1 MKDEK
6 IIELFFTRDEEAI
19 KATEQKYGALCH
31 HIAENFLCIH
41 EDREECV
48 SDAMLELWNS
58 IPPARPDDLC
68 AYLAEIVRC
77 RAIDRTR
84 ANNAWKR
91 GGKVQIVSDELLST
105 IPDGT
110 ELSESYESTRAG
122 EIINEL
128 LSSLGREERAVFV
141 MRYWMSESIREIAS
155 RTGSTEGK
163 IKMMLMRTRKK
174 LAERLGKEGF
184 TL

>member
-6 IIELFFTRDEEAI
+6 IIELFFARDEEAI

-31 HIAENFLCIH
+31 HIAENFLSIH

-84 ANNAWKR
+84 ANNA
-91 GGKVQIVSDELLST
+91 
-105 IPDGT
+105 
-110 ELSESYESTRAG
+110 
-122 EIINEL
+122 
-128 LSSLGREERAVFV
+128 
-141 MRYWMSESIREIAS
+141 
-155 RTGSTEGK
+155 
-163 IKMMLMRTRKK
+163 
-174 LAERLGKEGF
+174 
-184 TL
+184 

>member
-6 IIELFFTRDEEAI
+6 IIELFFARDEEAI

-31 HIAENFLCIH
+31 HVAENFLSIR

-58 IPPARPDDLC
+58 IPPARPDDLR

-77 RAIDRTR
+77 RAIDRSR

-91 GGKVQIVSDELLST
+91 GGNVQIVGDELLST
-105 IPDGT
+105 LPDGA
-110 ELSESYESTRAG
+110 ELSETYESTRAG

-128 LSSLGREERAVFV
+128 LASLGKQERAIFI
-141 MRYWMSESIREIAS
+141 MRYWMSESIRDIAA
-155 RTGSTEGK
+155 RTGASEGK
-163 IKMMLMRTRKK
+163 IKMSLMRSRKR
-174 LAERLGKEGF
+174 LAEMLGKEG
-184 TL
+184 LII

>member
-1 MKDEK
+1 MDDKR
-6 IIELFFTRDEEAI
+6 IIELLFARDEQALREI
-19 KATEQKYGALCH
+19 EEKYGGLCRY
-31 HIAENFLCIH
+31 IASNVLAMN
-41 EDREECV
+41 EDIEECCN
-48 SDAMLELWNS
+48 DAMLELWNS
-58 IPPARPDDLC
+58 IPPARPDDLRS
-68 AYLAEIVRC
+68 YLAEIVRC
-77 RAIDRTR
+77 RSIDRTR

-91 GGKVQIVSDELLST
+91 GGNVQIVGDELLSA

-128 LSSLGREERAVFV
+128 LASLGKEERAVFV
-141 MRYWMSESIREIAS
+141 MRYWMSESIREIAR

-174 LAERLGKEGF
+174 LADKLKKEGF